1 MRKYLNTIYG
11 ARSQD
16 LHAGIPVPV
25 PMCEPPK
32 TVEAERP
39 EGSGWRSA
47 LTEAPSGEWTA
58 VGTSAWQAADTPML
72 LYTFEHIVRNVLLN
86 WWRSMDSA
94 VLSGDDE
101 QPGRRSE
108 H

>member
-25 PMCEPPK
+25 PMCEPPEL
-32 TVEAERP
+32 VRAQQP

-47 LTEAPSGEWTA
+47 RTEVPSGKSAA
-58 VGTSAWQAADTPML
+58 VGTSVWQAPDTPML

-101 QPGRRSE
+101 QPSMRSGD
-108 H
+108 